1 MEDTKRELLLEKRL
15 SDLSV
20 SALPK
25 PEKEVKLPKRAS
37 SSSTKDLN
45 LTPDQYDLR
54 DLAYEARL
62 NTIASNAIVQKLGW
76 KPSKIKS
83 DVTKEMIADY
93 QVEQMKNVNRGV
105 YIPANLDLDLEPVP
119 VNVRGETLKQF
130 DARRTVLANQISAV
144 ERRLQAANV
153 RYEDLAGSMYLLP
166 GEYQEFAALPLQIE
180 QYRQTILDRQ
190 FQLDAVDARRDIL
203 KKENDAL
210 DVQRSEIEG
219 RNDQRRRLYMD
230 QVKLLNS
237 GRMVVEML
245 PGETSDEYKQ
255 RLEDIG
261 ATTPDQDAIQA
272 SAGLFYTDALREKL
286 QDVLQSDA
294 DITSFIKDMSPDDRY
309 MLVKNFPLFR
319 KNMQDVFGT
328 QKVSADQLSRG
339 GQTMQDAI
347 RDLRDNL
354 LGALQQQKVDET
366 QELVRQAVEP
376 EEELPGHSELQPS
389 SNATSLRID
398 VETASRQ
405 KKLTRGQKDNLL
417 AFIDRDSTPVY
428 DHPAMTSAA
437 KITKYEQLRSQIDE
451 MHATFAPNP
460 PPDLLVPEA
469 RPEARPEAM
478 PFPRPPISEQ
488 EQFTR
493 LRDNIRERM
502 DDIERIDPQRQDAA
516 LQGEYEVLDRL
527 ARTRNFTHLNASAR
541 ANGVDLTQYNRGA
554 GLRRKHAKIVQF
566 GRVDIHPQRLV
577 YDNVLKVTKN
587 NRNITGMPNM
597 KVSDAFVSVMMSV
610 LGNKTPTM
618 KDFTKMSSDEK
629 KLYDTLV
636 IASGLQ
642 KDVETVG
649 SGVKEDLKKRLAL
662 IEGEI
667 EAGNTNELLIK
678 EARSVLH
685 RMAQMKMVSRPK
697 AVAHLKQLMAFH

>member
-25 PEKEVKLPKRAS
+25 PEKEVKLPKRSS
-37 SSSTKDLN
+37 SSSTEDLN

-62 NTIASNAIVQKLGW
+62 NTISTNAIVQKLGW

-93 QVEQMKNVNRGV
+93 QAEQMKNVNRGI
-105 YIPANLDLDLEPVP
+105 YIPANLDLDLEPIP
-119 VNVRGETLKQF
+119 VNARGETVNQF
-130 DARRTVLANQISAV
+130 DARRAALANQINYAEAQIKS
-144 ERRLQAANV
+144 ANV
-153 RYEDLAGSMYLLP
+153 RYEELAGSMYLFP
-166 GEYQEFAALPLQIE
+166 GEDRELAALTNRIE
-180 QYRQTILDRQ
+180 QYRQTILDLQ
-190 FQLDAVDARRDIL
+190 FQLDTMDARRDVL
-203 KKENDAL
+203 KREEDAL
-210 DVQRSEIEG
+210 AIQRKDIEG

-237 GRMVVEML
+237 GRMAIEML

-255 RLEDIG
+255 RLEDMG

-286 QDVLQSDA
+286 QEVLQSDA
-294 DITSFIKDMSPDDRY
+294 DINSFIKDMSPDERY
-309 MLVKNFPLFR
+309 TLVKNFPLFK

-354 LGALQQQKVDET
+354 IGTINQQKSDDT
-366 QELVRQAVEP
+366 KELVRQAVEP
-376 EEELPGHSELQPS
+376 DEELPGRSDLQPS
-389 SNATSLRID
+389 SNAKSLRVD

-405 KKLTRGQKDNLL
+405 KKITKGQKDNLL
-417 AFIDRDSTPVY
+417 DFIDHDSTPVY
-428 DHPAMTSAA
+428 DHPALTSEA
-437 KITKYEQLRSQIDE
+437 KITKYEQLRTQIDE
-451 MHATFAPNP
+451 MHTTYAPEP

-469 RPEARPEAM
+469 RPEARREAR
-478 PFPRPPISEQ
+478 PFPIPISEE

-493 LRDNIRERM
+493 LRDNIEARLK
-502 DDIERIDPQRQDAA
+502 DIQRIDPQRQDAA
-516 LQGEYEVLDRL
+516 LQGEYEVLERL
-527 ARTRNFTHLNASAR
+527 ARTRNLTHLNASAK
-541 ANGVDLTQYNRGA
+541 ANSVDLTQYNRGA
-554 GLRRKHAKIVQF
+554 GLRRRHAKIVQF
-566 GRVDIHPQRLV
+566 GRVDIHPQRLF

-587 NRNITGMPNM
+587 GRSITGMANT
-597 KVSDAFVSVMMSV
+597 KVSDAFASVVMSV
-610 LGNKTPTM
+610 LSNKTPTM
-618 KDFTKMSSDEK
+618 KDFTKMSADEK
-629 KLYDTLV
+629 KLYDTLI

-642 KDVETVG
+642 KDIETVG
-649 SGVKEDLKKRLAL
+649 SGVKEDLKRRLAL
-662 IEGEI
+662 IEGEV
-667 EAGNTNELLIK
+667 EAGNTNPLLIK
-678 EARSVLH
+678 EARQVLH

-697 AVAHLKQLMAFH
+697 AVAHLKQLQAFQ

>member
-1 MEDTKRELLLEKRL
+1 MENTKRELLLEKRL

-37 SSSTKDLN
+37 SSSTEDLN

-153 RYEDLAGSMYLLP
+153 QYEDLAGSMYLLP

-219 RNDQRRRLYMD
+219 RNEQRRRLYMD

-294 DITSFIKDMSPDDRY
+294 DINSFIKDMSPDDRY
-309 MLVKNFPLFR
+309 TLVKTFPLFK

-354 LGALQQQKVDET
+354 IGTINQQKSDDT
-366 QELVRQAVEP
+366 KELVRQAVEP
-376 EEELPGHSELQPS
+376 EEELPGRSELQPS
-389 SNATSLRID
+389 TNAKSLRVD

-417 AFIDRDSTPVY
+417 AFIDNENVPVY
-428 DHPAMTSAA
+428 DHPASTSAA
-437 KITKYEQLRSQIDE
+437 KITKYDQLRTQINE
-451 MHATFAPNP
+451 MHNTFAPGQP

-469 RPEARPEAM
+469 QPEARP
-478 PFPRPPISEQ
+478 FPRPISE
-488 EQFTR
+488 EDQFIR
-493 LRDNIRERM
+493 LRDNIRARL

-516 LQGEYEVLDRL
+516 LQGEYEVLERL
-527 ARTRNFTHLNASAR
+527 ARTRNFTHLNSSAR
-541 ANGVDLTQYNRGA
+541 ANGVDLMQYNRGA

-587 NRNITGMPNM
+587 GRSITGMTNT

-618 KDFTKMSSDEK
+618 KDFTKMSSEEK
-629 KLYDTLV
+629 KLYDILV

-667 EAGNTNELLIK
+667 EAGNSNPLLIK

-697 AVAHLKQLMAFH
+697 AVAHLKQLQAFQ